1 MGPIAE
7 EVAGSFEGKSVRFVE
22 FDFTTDE
29 SKKKA
34 LADAQALGVAGTYAK
49 HAPQT
54 GFALV
59 YNTKTQKVVGKLN
72 ASKDAA
78 AWTAKLNKDLGGA

>member
-1 MGPIAE
+1 MGPIAK
-7 EVAGSFEGKSVRFVE
+7 EVAGSFEGKSVRFVN

-34 LADAQALGVAGTYAK
+34 LAEAEALGVAGTYAK
-49 HAPQT
+49 NAPQT

-59 YNTKTQKVVGKLN
+59 YNTKTQKVVGKLS
-72 ASKDAA
+72 ASNDAA
-78 AWTAKLNKDLGGA
+78 AWTAELSKGLGGA